1 MTERVKTTARFV
13 CERVVQTAR
22 LMVGIPDY
30 DTYVAH
36 RQVNHPEQKIMTYKE
51 FFRERLL
58 CRRHL
63 MAAELGITRSG
74 ESLDNVV
81 WDILGQ
87 TYKPV
92 QLSEASFA
100 FDTLF
105 PPGTFVPP
113 HFHPDQ
119 DEFIRVL
126 EGDFDLWLDGE
137 DLRAGA
143 GDLIRLPMGSKH
155 GIFNRSAANT
165 RALFWVAPSRKLYDL
180 FVQIDKVADPGEV
193 VRIAARFNIHFLPPP
208 T

>member
-1 MTERVKTTARFV
+1 MGV
-13 CERVVQTAR
+13 
-22 LMVGIPDY
+22 
-30 DTYVAH
+30 
-36 RQVNHPEQKIMTYKE
+36 
-51 FFRERLL
+51 
-58 CRRHL
+58 
-63 MAAELGITRSG
+63 ELGITRSG

-126 EGDFDLWLDGE
+126 EGDFALWLEGE
-137 DLRAGA
+137 ELQATV
-143 GDLIRLPMGSKH
+143 GDLIRMPMGSKH
-155 GIFNRSAANT
+155 GIFNRSGANT
-165 RALFWVAPSRKLYDL
+165 RALFWVAPSRRLYDL
-180 FVQIDKVADPGEV
+180 FVQIDRVADPAEV
-193 VRIAARFNIHFLPPP
+193 VRIAANYNVHFLPPP
-208 T
+208 A

>member
-1 MTERVKTTARFV
+1 
-13 CERVVQTAR
+13 
-22 LMVGIPDY
+22 
-30 DTYVAH
+30 
-36 RQVNHPEQKIMTYKE
+36 
-51 FFRERLL
+51 
-58 CRRHL
+58 
-63 MAAELGITRSG
+63 MAVESGITRHG

-126 EGDFDLWLDGE
+126 DGDFELWLDGE
-137 DLRAGA
+137 ELKATA
-143 GDLIRLPMGSKH
+143 GDLIRMPMGSRH
-155 GIFNRSAANT
+155 GIFNRGSGAT
-165 RALFWVAPSRKLYDL
+165 RALFWVAPSRRLYDL
-180 FVQIDKVADPGEV
+180 FVNIDKVGDPAEV
-193 VRIAARFNIHFLPPP
+193 VRIAAQYNVHFLPPP
-208 T
+208 D